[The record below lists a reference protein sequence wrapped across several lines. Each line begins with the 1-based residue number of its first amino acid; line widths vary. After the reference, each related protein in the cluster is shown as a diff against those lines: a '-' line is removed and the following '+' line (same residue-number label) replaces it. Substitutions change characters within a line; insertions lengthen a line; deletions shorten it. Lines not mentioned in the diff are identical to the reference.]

1 MRGVGRE
8 HQRNLVQE
16 RCRSQT
22 WRSDKHHSYREVR
35 TGSQVLKILHANN
48 WIFLLYRIH
57 KLTIDDV
64 KPGDEGDYTF
74 VPDGYAYN
82 LSAKLNFL
90 GNQRRICTIRHFSPK
105 SQCWFFFF
113 ICYARGEDWLCAA
126 PRYEN
131 LPPASQSARTRGR
144 QSSGHLINTVVCL
157 SKTLLRSTWTAW
169 VTPRT
174 PPSWWWLA
182 TNCVWT
188 SPSPETLLLQWS
200 GPKARR

>member
-8 HQRNLVQE
+8 RQRNLVQE

-22 WRSDKHHSYREVR
+22 WRSDKHHSYRQVR
-35 TGSQVLKILHANN
+35 TGAQVLKILHANVIN
-48 WIFLLYRIH
+48 WIFLLCRIH

-74 VPDGYAYN
+74 VPDGYAYS

-90 GNQRRICTIRHFSPK
+90 GNQRRICTITHFPSNPDADFII
-105 SQCWFFFF
+105 FF
-113 ICYARGEDWLCAA
+113 RGEDWLCAP

-131 LPPASQSARTRGR
+131 LPPASQSARSRWR
-144 QSSGHLINTVVCL
+144 QRSGHLINTVVCL
-157 SKTLLRSTWTAW
+157 WKTLLRSTWTAW
-169 VTPRT
+169 VAPQS

-182 TNCVWT
+182 TNCVWM
-188 SPSPETLLLQWS
+188 SPSPETLLLRWS